1 MASIESTEKKWK
13 LFDKINGNSV
23 PEKFVKHT
31 HKKLT
36 DNQYH
41 KLFFEPIQREIR
53 ESINFDVVLEFI
65 SNCKEKTLLLE
76 CKKASKA
83 RLDYL
88 YSQEKL
94 EV

>member
-13 LFDKINGNSV
+13 LFDKINGNGIPV
-23 PEKFVKHT
+23 KFVKHT
-31 HKKLT
+31 HKKLN

-41 KLFFEPIQREIR
+41 KRFFEPIIRENK
-53 ESINFDVVLEFI
+53 ESINFDIVVEFI

-83 RLDYL
+83 RLDFL
-88 YSQEKL
+88 YSQEKK